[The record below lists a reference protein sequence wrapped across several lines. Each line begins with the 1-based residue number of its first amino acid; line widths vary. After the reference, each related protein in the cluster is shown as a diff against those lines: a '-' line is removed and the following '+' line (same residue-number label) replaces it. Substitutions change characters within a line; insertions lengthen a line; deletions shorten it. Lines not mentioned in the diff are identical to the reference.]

1 MSTVCRGPPLPGT
14 FADLPAADNPVHEGV
29 RQDDAGREQVDR
41 FLRPDAQVEVT
52 CDGICLGG
60 N

>member
-1 MSTVCRGPPLPGT
+1 MECPPSVG
-14 FADLPAADNPVHEGV
+14 G
-29 RQDDAGREQVDR
+29 RRDDAGREQVDR
-41 FLRPDAQVEVT
+41 FLRPDGQVEVT